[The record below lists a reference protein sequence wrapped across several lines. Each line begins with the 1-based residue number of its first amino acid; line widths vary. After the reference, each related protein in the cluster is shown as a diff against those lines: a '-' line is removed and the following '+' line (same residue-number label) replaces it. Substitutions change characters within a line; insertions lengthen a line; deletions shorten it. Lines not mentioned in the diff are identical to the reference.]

1 MEEKTMEEK
10 TMAKKELTQPP
21 VRFNVGDKV
30 YYEKEKGVVSSAN
43 EKYVFVK
50 FVRHGQLQETAQA
63 CYPNQLRKDE

>member
-1 MEEKTMEEK
+1 
-10 TMAKKELTQPP
+10 